1 MALLFPHQRG
11 HRLSERGAASAFDDG
26 AAILVLSGLTE
37 KFNWQW
43 YCYFLIIGSG
53 IAISSPTRQSI
64 PNLHVMMVLRS
75 LCSRGYV
82 NDEGIMPITEQ
93 GDDPDERDPPFSW
106 PAPFDGNTAYTSRS
120 EFPCALCFPDPDQ
133 LLRL

>member
-1 MALLFPHQRG
+1 MVLLFPH
-11 HRLSERGAASAFDDG
+11 
-26 AAILVLSGLTE
+26 
-37 KFNWQW
+37 NWQW
-43 YCYFLIIGSG
+43 YYYFLTNEG
-53 IAISSPTRQSI
+53 IDP
-64 PNLHVMMVLRS
+64 MVLRS